1 MKYTKNLLVALVA
14 FTGMQ
19 QITFTAAANTGASN
33 VGGGMLFQMIKEKI
47 QNDPALKAKFEAK
60 IEAKMAAKGINP
72 SQIANGT
79 TTAAAT
85 APATA
90 ATAAATAPA
99 AAATS
104 ANANSASA
112 A

>member
-90 ATAAATAPA
+90 ATAATAPA